1 VNYHLI
7 CKLMKHI
14 CKLFGFTVKRPR
26 LSFFAKG
33 PVDSNLT
40 ELGDS
45 VPDRIGL
52 GNSNLL
58 VEFY

>member
-1 VNYHLI
+1 
-7 CKLMKHI
+7 MKHI

-33 PVDSNLT
+33 PVDSTLT